1 MNKMDELL
9 HNAKLNELLHRD
21 KVENER
27 KGRVFWVLA
36 VIGAVATIAA
46 IAYAVTRYFASDCM
60 DDFDGD
66 FDYDE
71 LDDDFDLDDD
81 DVKADYKKED

>member
-1 MNKMDELL
+1 MNKMEELL

-21 KVENER
+21 KLENER
-27 KGRVFWVLA
+27 RGHLFWVLA
-36 VIGAVATIAA
+36 IIGAIATIAV
-46 IAYAVTRYFASDCM
+46 IAYAVTRYFAPDY

-81 DVKADYKKED
+81 DSASHSKKD